1 MSDDDMSDALIFLSI
16 SSFHNLLYE
25 TPILL
30 PFSFI
35 HSALVTAN
43 QHNTVLQK
51 KQDVLACFC
60 DYMFRPLRSR
70 IVQKS
75 WQFSTKEARRLSPP
89 RAICIGFFF
98 YIVFLCI
105 VALLPIVCVLESKI
119 AVEPFYFFH
128 AFTLEPFE
136 RYIVDVAVCR
146 YYITWLNRCAV

>member
-1 MSDDDMSDALIFLSI
+1 MSDALIFLSI

-35 HSALVTAN
+35 HSVLAAAN
-43 QHNTVLQK
+43 HCNTVLQK

-75 WQFSTKEARRLSPP
+75 WQFSTKEARRLSPHGLFVS
-89 RAICIGFFF
+89 ASFSTSFSF
-98 YIVFLCI
+98 V
-105 VALLPIVCVLESKI
+105 
-119 AVEPFYFFH
+119 
-128 AFTLEPFE
+128 
-136 RYIVDVAVCR
+136 
-146 YYITWLNRCAV
+146 

>member
-1 MSDDDMSDALIFLSI
+1 MFLRLYV
-16 SSFHNLLYE
+16 SSSSQPYSAEILAVFHKRS
-25 TPILL
+25 PWV
-30 PFSFI
+30 
-35 HSALVTAN
+35 VT
-43 QHNTVLQK
+43 
-51 KQDVLACFC
+51 
-60 DYMFRPLRSR
+60 
-70 IVQKS
+70 
-75 WQFSTKEARRLSPP
+75 P